1 MEMLDAL
8 SQTFDHTT
16 KVIAGIE
23 PDQLGAPT
31 PCTEWTVR
39 DLLAHT
45 TGVVINMGRGASGQ
59 QLLPDVNAVELD
71 ESVGT
76 QFRTEADRTLAA
88 WNARGLDGEVD
99 IGAGPMPAAAGIS
112 INLLDTTTHSWDIA
126 RATGQS
132 GELPSELAAFVL
144 EITSNFVNDDI
155 RSFAGFDPA
164 VEVAEDSSSTDKLV
178 AFLGRQ
184 P

>member
-8 SQTFDHTT
+8 SQTFDHTIT
-16 KVIAGIE
+16 IVSGVAS
-23 PDQLGAPT
+23 DQLGAPT
-31 PCTEWTVR
+31 PCREWTVR

-45 TGVVINMGRGASGQ
+45 TGVIVNMGLGASGQ
-59 QLLPDVNAVELD
+59 SLLPDVNAVELD
-71 ESVGT
+71 GDFGA
-76 QFRTEADRTLAA
+76 QFSNVAARTLAA
-88 WNARGLDGEVD
+88 WTTRGLDGELD

-126 RATGQS
+126 RATGQDP
-132 GELPSELAAFVL
+132 EIPDELATYVL
-144 EITSNFVNDDI
+144 AVAGGVVSADI
-155 RSFAGFDPA
+155 RAAAGFDPA
-164 VEVAEDSSSTDKLV
+164 IVLPAGSSATDQLV